1 MHLVETNV
9 SNLKPYI
16 NAVLTG
22 RVASKP
28 VKAAGGHVFVKIDD
42 GTGMVYLAAYR
53 PTGRLRE
60 VVYGLRPGDV
70 VRVMGG
76 VKPKPQGLTLNLEK
90 LEVLELAEHVFHRPP
105 KCPRCMRRMESA
117 GKGKGYRCD
126 RCGARLGAE
135 RAEVVVE
142 QRCIRPGKYEVDVAA
157 RRHLSRPLCI

>member
-1 MHLVETNV
+1 
-9 SNLKPYI
+9 
-16 NAVLTG
+16 
-22 RVASKP
+22 
-28 VKAAGGHVFVKIDD
+28 
-42 GTGMVYLAAYR
+42 MVYLAAYR

-90 LEVLELAEHVFHRPP
+90 LEVLELAEHVLHRPP

-117 GKGKGYRCD
+117 GKGKGYRCK

-135 RAEVVVE
+135 HAEVVVE